1 MKAGGWNED
10 LKSSQEVELMFRMLK
25 DGTGIL
31 YDNSVLTQLRAR
43 EGSISF
49 EFDEVLRIRH
59 LKVRGQIIQYLKMA
73 GLLVGQRKSLIYES
87 VFKRLRGLYDLDPH
101 AAVAL
106 RRLLLPRVYAP
117 PVSSFN
123 TLPYVISMRLF
134 GFRGAEF
141 LRKRFV
147 NRTRR

>member
-1 MKAGGWNED
+1 
-10 LKSSQEVELMFRMLK
+10 MFRVLK
-25 DGTGIL
+25 QGEKAL
-31 YDNSVLTQLRAR
+31 YDDVILTKLYAH
-43 EGSISF
+43 EEPISF
-49 EFDEVLRIRH
+49 VLDEALRIRH
-59 LKVRGQIIQYLKMA
+59 LMVRGQIVEYFKDSDLMIGRRKYLM
-73 GLLVGQRKSLIYES
+73 YES